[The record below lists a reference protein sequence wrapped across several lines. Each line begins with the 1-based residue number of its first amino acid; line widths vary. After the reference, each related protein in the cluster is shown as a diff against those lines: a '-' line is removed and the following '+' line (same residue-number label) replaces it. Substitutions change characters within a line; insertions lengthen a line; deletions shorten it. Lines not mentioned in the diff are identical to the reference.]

1 MVSSPVSQLSG
12 VPPEVQVKELISWTM
27 AVPVSGIALSVS
39 GTTVPSGTHSQSVRV
54 TSAASPSAS
63 STLP

>member
-1 MVSSPVSQLSG
+1 M
-12 VPPEVQVKELISWTM
+12 KELISWTM